1 MDTQN
6 LESGRLK
13 CPFDPQQPFASVMAG
28 KEPPE
33 PGAALGPAMALCKH
47 RGSADA
53 TAGAPL
59 ALVMFPGL
67 VCALRAGE
75 AFRLQT
81 PESWKGSSTNRG
93 IRVAVKPL
101 SAGQEGGFTLT
112 QSLLL

>member
-1 MDTQN
+1 MVFRLDTQN

-33 PGAALGPAMALCKH
+33 PGAALAPVRAG
-47 RGSADA
+47 
-53 TAGAPL
+53 TAAAPL
-59 ALVMFPGL
+59 ALLVSPGL
-67 VCALRAGE
+67 VCALRAGG

-81 PESWKGSSTNRG
+81 PESWKGSNANRG
-93 IRVAVKPL
+93 IRMAVKPL